1 LKKIL
6 FIFLFLALTKNL
18 FPNAAAPGF
27 YNTGG
32 SAEFTPFFATDSAY
46 LDKIQMQSELI
57 TVLLYPDFAVI
68 RGEYNMLNLS
78 DKEITFNTGYPING
92 LFDNDLVYNVSFD
105 DIYNLKIFTDGIE
118 IPNEKLKGSD
128 STFLYDEKKRNL
140 YNNWYVWKSVFKPN
154 AITNLKVYFIVNTSN
169 SILRKGYSKDKDNG
183 FVYILESGRA
193 WAKNIESG
201 RINIQLMDGLKP
213 EDIIGISPQNKFKI
227 NEDGTSL
234 IYDFKNLEPEPA
246 DNVLIRYKKPDDSFD
261 FNSVTSNSQKY
272 FDEIDKIHPAGIFAG
287 AYKNF
292 TANDFKVRGSFWDNT
307 IGYIF
312 IFGIIGVPIILGIIV
327 VGLTIW
333 VVLYYRKK
341 KKQSVKS

>member
-1 LKKIL
+1 LKKFLTIIL
-6 FIFLFLALTKNL
+6 FLISSQSL

-32 SAEFTPFFATDSAY
+32 SSEFIPFFTSDAVY

-57 TVLLYPDFAVI
+57 TVLLYPNFAVI

-78 DKEITFNTGYPING
+78 DKEITFNTGYPINAS
-92 LFDNDLVYNVSFD
+92 FDNDLVSRISFE
-105 DIYNLKIFTDGIE
+105 DIYGLMVFADESE
-118 IPNEKLKGSD
+118 IPNEKLKGND
-128 STFLYDEKKRNL
+128 SSFAFDKNKRNL
-140 YNNWYVWKSVFKPN
+140 FNNWYVWKSVFKPN
-154 AITNLKVYFIVNTSN
+154 AITKLKVYFIVNTSN
-169 SILRKGYSKDKDNG
+169 SMLRKGYSKDKDNG
-183 FVYILESGRA
+183 FVYILESGKA

-213 EDIIGISPQNKFKI
+213 TDIMGISPQNKFKI

-246 DNVLIRYKKPDDSFD
+246 DNVLIRYKKQDGSFD
-261 FNSVTSNSQKY
+261 FNLVTSNPQKY
-272 FDEIDKIHPAGIFAG
+272 YDEIDRIQPAAIFAS

-292 TANDFKVRGSFWDNT
+292 TADDFKVHGSFWDSA
-307 IGYIF
+307 IGYLL
-312 IFGIIGVPIILGIIV
+312 IFGIIGVPVILVIIV

-333 VVLYYRKK
+333 IVMYRRKK
-341 KKQSVKS
+341 KKQSLKS